1 MFNNLFKR
9 RWISDEAID
18 YLLGLPKMFRVYYTK
33 NVNGSNIKFLIRDE
47 DGNMVADVD
56 WFAKGVNGI
65 ALQYQ
70 EDGEIVSRYISDY
83 VGKET
88 IPYLKGKFDKFVA
101 KYPSTKSK
109 VKSDSLYN
117 MQHKLRKE
125 IERVT
130 NVRGAYDG
138 KDIVYNLSGITQ
150 SDRDSVIDL
159 LRRMDNSC
167 VPVTVMITMSG
178 ATDEEI
184 GSTLNELAMTESEK
198 FVEENEEN

>member
-18 YLLGLPKMFRVYYTK
+18 YLLSLPKMFRVYYTK

-56 WFAKGVNGI
+56 WYAKGVNSI

-70 EDGEIVSRYISDY
+70 EDGEIISRYVSKY
-83 VGKET
+83 VDST
-88 IPYLKGKFDKFVA
+88 YIPYLKDKFDKFIA

-109 VKSDSLYN
+109 VKSDSLYT
-117 MQHKLRKE
+117 MQRKLRKE

-130 NVRGAYDG
+130 NVKGAYDG

-150 SDRDSVIDL
+150 SERDSVIDV
-159 LRRMDNSC
+159 LRRLDNSC
-167 VPVTVMITMSG
+167 IPVTVMITVSG

-184 GSTLNELAMTESEK
+184 GATLNELAMTESEN